1 MCFCQIWF
9 QTSPEVASNIRR
21 KKTYFVGNH
30 FRNNLLF
37 WEVGIFFYW
46 TGLSNSCQSRHVH
59 AHMLGVI
66 VLIGTL
72 SSNQKDVS
80 PFPILKKKCSVEFQT
95 IKAVFGTCPCANSQ
109 DHLDQFTVSFSSRQK
124 FTFLFSRKLFEFGAC
139 VNSVDHLD
147 CSYGGLTVFH
157 KKICI
162 SGSKFLSHQW
172 RQLLELAL
180 VLFLLTI
187 WISDCCLAHVA
198 TRNQD
203 EFTLSFISRR
213 KFIFLFFEEAVRIWS
228 LCEFS

>member
-1 MCFCQIWF
+1 MNSTQEIINDTRLSVWD
-9 QTSPEVASNIRR
+9 
-21 KKTYFVGNH
+21 
-30 FRNNLLF
+30 
-37 WEVGIFFYW
+37 VGIFLIGRVW
-46 TGLSNSCQSRHVH
+46 TMAGQSRMR
-59 AHMLGVI
+59 ACI
-66 VLIGTL
+66 LIGTL

-162 SGSKFLSHQW
+162 SGSKFLSHQ
-172 RQLLELAL
+172 
-180 VLFLLTI
+180 
-187 WISDCCLAHVA
+187 
-198 TRNQD
+198 
-203 EFTLSFISRR
+203 
-213 KFIFLFFEEAVRIWS
+213 
-228 LCEFS
+228 

>member
-1 MCFCQIWF
+1 MKA
-9 QTSPEVASNIRR
+9 V
-21 KKTYFVGNH
+21 VGTCACAIS
-30 FRNNLLF
+30 
-37 WEVGIFFYW
+37 W
-46 TGLSNSCQSRHVH
+46 
-59 AHMLGVI
+59 
-66 VLIGTL
+66 
-72 SSNQKDVS
+72 
-80 PFPILKKKCSVEFQT
+80 PFEFQIVYVWLT
-95 IKAVFGTCPCANSQ
+95 SLLEIRMNSLSVLFR
-109 DHLDQFTVSFSSRQK
+109 DGSSSSY
-124 FTFLFSRKLFEFGAC
+124 FSRKLFEFGAC
-139 VNSVDHLD
+139 VNFVDHLD

-228 LCEFS
+228 LCEFSWPFGLQSWYAGSIL